1 MTQGTDLT
9 PLTHT
14 EVERL
19 IAAVQEINGTIQSFA
34 DRVVQ
39 MMANPPAASD

>member
-9 PLTHT
+9 PLTTT

-19 IAAVQEINGTIQSFA
+19 IAAVQEINATLEGFA
-34 DRVVQ
+34 DRLLQ
-39 MMANPPAASD
+39 MMANPPVASD